1 MPIALSSRFHS
12 RRIDIRTLYILFIL
26 SFFDTT
32 TPTNLKATFLEQR
45 KESLAAIFKGLSQD
59 PYPVVRLVLEKLWG
73 GLWSDTKLK
82 KTPKIS
88 LFNETVLS
96 NVGRIL
102 AFLYEFGIT
111 SEQLHKL
118 YERDIADEGDAQ
130 ENLPADLVHHFL
142 LAISTHPGTG
152 ICFRDNGWYPREAN
166 SESGGD
172 GKRQGRIYNKILANF
187 LKSLKVNEDLRQQE
201 LAIKIL
207 EACPELV
214 AG

>member
-1 MPIALSSRFHS
+1 MI
-12 RRIDIRTLYILFIL
+12 
-26 SFFDTT
+26 
-32 TPTNLKATFLEQR
+32 
-45 KESLAAIFKGLSQD
+45 
-59 PYPVVRLVLEKLWG
+59 RLVLEKLWG

-96 NVGRIL
+96 NVGKFP
-102 AFLYEFGIT
+102 AFLCEFDIT
-111 SEQLHKL
+111 PLQLHKI
-118 YERDIADEGDAQ
+118 YERDVADEGDDQ
-130 ENLPADLVHHFL
+130 ENIPADLVHHFL

-166 SESGGD
+166 SEPGGD

-201 LAIKIL
+201 LAIKIM
-207 EACPELV
+207 EVCPELI